1 MEGSDW
7 ATPLTPVEGQLVLT
21 DKIRVCWNDAT
32 SARNTKLISVSRRKC
47 VISNQSCDFE
57 FRYTN
62 FGSGIPSAVLIG
74 LVWPIDGRSV

>member
-21 DKIRVCWNDAT
+21 TKFRVCWNDAT
-32 SARNTKLISVSRRKC
+32 SARNTKSISVSRPKC

-57 FRYTN
+57 SDTLY

-74 LVWPIDGRSV
+74 VVWPIDNRSV